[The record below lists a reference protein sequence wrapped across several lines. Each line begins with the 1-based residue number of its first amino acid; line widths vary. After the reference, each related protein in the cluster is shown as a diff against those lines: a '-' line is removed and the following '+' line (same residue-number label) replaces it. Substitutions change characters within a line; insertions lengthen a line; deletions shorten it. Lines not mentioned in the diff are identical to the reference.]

1 LDSIITLGIITWL
14 IVLNGLFVAA
24 EFAIVGAPR
33 ASLDRLAAGGNRVAQ
48 KVCQI
53 LRTPRLQDNYIA
65 TAQLG
70 ITFASLGLGMYGEHT
85 LAQWIF
91 DLLTD
96 LKTPSWLAAHS
107 LASILSVTILTYFHI
122 VVGEMVPKSLAL
134 QYAERTVLRITPLM
148 LLIKMAFYPLVVGLN
163 GLGIAILR
171 LMGVERQVASGYHIT
186 PEELHYIIQESEA
199 GGMLRETSAKVLND
213 LMDFGDLTAAEV
225 MVPRVRVV
233 GIPLHASPEELRK
246 IMASSRH
253 SRYPVFEGDLDHIL
267 GLVHIK
273 DLLRLLLNKQPLTRD
288 DLRRVPYVPGTSSLE
303 VALAAMHRRR
313 THMTVVM
320 DEYGGTAG
328 IVTIEDLFEEVVG
341 EMDEGVTNQPK
352 AYHDD
357 QGRLHVSGTMRLD
370 EVGEQLGIIL
380 EHEEVFTVSGLI
392 LMLLKRQPRV
402 GDAVSHG
409 GVHFEV
415 TEIKGHGVSES
426 IATLL

>member
-1 LDSIITLGIITWL
+1 MLALGIITLL
-14 IVLNGLFVAA
+14 ILLNGLFVAA

-33 ASLDRLAAGGNRVAQ
+33 ASIDGLAAGGNRIAQ
-48 KVCQI
+48 KVSRI
-53 LRTPRLQDNYIA
+53 LRTPRLQDSYIA

-91 DLLTD
+91 DLLTV
-96 LKTPSWLAAHS
+96 LKTPNWLAAHS

-148 LLIKMAFYPLVVGLN
+148 LLIKLAFYPLVVGLN
-163 GLGIAILR
+163 GLGNAILR
-171 LMGVERQVASGYHIT
+171 LMGVERQLASGYHIT

-199 GGMLRETSAKVLND
+199 AGMLRETSAKVLND
-213 LMDFGDLTAAEV
+213 LMEFGDLTAAEV
-225 MVPRVRVV
+225 MVPRVRVI

-246 IMASSRH
+246 IMESSRH

-267 GLVHIK
+267 GIVHIK
-273 DLLRLLLNKQPLTRD
+273 DLLCLLLNKLPLTRD

-313 THMTVVM
+313 THMAVVM

-328 IVTIEDLFEEVVG
+328 IITIEDLFEEVVG
-341 EMDEGVTNQPK
+341 EMDEGVTIQPK
-352 AYHDD
+352 AYRDS
-357 QGRLHVSGTMRLD
+357 QGRLRVSGTMRLD
-370 EVGEQLGIIL
+370 EVGERLGIIL
-380 EHEEVFTVSGLI
+380 EQEEVFTVSGLI
-392 LMLLKRQPRV
+392 LKLLERQPQV
-402 GDAVSHG
+402 GDSVSYG
-409 GVHFEV
+409 GVRFEV

-426 IATLL
+426 IANLL